1 MNIWFPEAMYFS
13 GLAYSVLLVTTAL
26 LFYHMTRSKTLEMN
40 PIASGF
46 FAIIFILISI
56 IFTAVGITSYYIRLK
71 EMKNDPNLS
80 EDRRKYLEK
89 EISIWYIYVVLGIIY
104 MAVEIFIGISII
116 RGTRETLKIFKK

>member
-71 EMKNDPNLS
+71 EMQNDPHLS
-80 EDRRKYLEK
+80 EDRRKYLKK

-104 MAVEIFIGISII
+104 MVVEIFIGISIV